1 MISAVDIHLQI
12 KRGPGH
18 PDHDIRGEGGGGQFK
33 KNVFSALRASV
44 WSKNMEG
51 PAPPGP
57 SPGSATGF
65 DLPFRSF
72 LLGFVLSYLFFLL
85 NVIKTQMLSV
95 NSYVHLGDLPR
106 KAQESLLRSLAS
118 II

>member
-18 PDHDIRGEGGGGQFK
+18 PDHDIRGEGGQFK
-33 KNVFSALRASV
+33 KTFFRPFEPRFGLKIWRAQ
-44 WSKNMEG
+44 
-51 PAPPGP
+51 PPPGP